1 MHLVRHFHL
10 SEFCRYAIES
20 KAYPQLSANL
30 SSGLNKGFY
39 TFEEIR
45 TLIDQAKERGIRVI
59 PE

>member
-1 MHLVRHFHL
+1 L

-45 TLIDQAKERGIRVI
+45 TLIDRAKERGIRVI